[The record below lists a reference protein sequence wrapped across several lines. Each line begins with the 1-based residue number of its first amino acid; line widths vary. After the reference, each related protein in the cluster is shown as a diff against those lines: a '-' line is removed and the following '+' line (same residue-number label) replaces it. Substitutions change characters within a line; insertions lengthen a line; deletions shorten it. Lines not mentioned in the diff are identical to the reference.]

1 MTNLY
6 LVDEWLLEIP
16 NSLTSMGKPRVDGE
30 RISLHSYSVDGN
42 GRDEV

>member
-16 NSLTSMGKPRVDGE
+16 NSLTYMGKPRVDGE
-30 RISLHSYSVDGN
+30 MHSYSVDGN